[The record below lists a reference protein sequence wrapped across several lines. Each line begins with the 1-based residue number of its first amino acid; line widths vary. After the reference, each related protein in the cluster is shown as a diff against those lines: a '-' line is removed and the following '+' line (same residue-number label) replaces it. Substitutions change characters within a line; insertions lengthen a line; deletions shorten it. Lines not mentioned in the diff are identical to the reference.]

1 MTNLWGEFAGL
12 IAERMSSPFAI
23 LDDTF
28 RVKVANRAFYKTF
41 RTTPEQTESQPL
53 TDVAGGAWNIPGL
66 RALLEKMLAGGTK
79 RVQVAHTF
87 AGTGRKLLIF
97 DLHQADDENVIFLTV
112 EDVSTYDRLE
122 EVLKDAYTGLEKQ
135 ITERTADLLEANHDL
150 QQQLQQHLQMEEA
163 LQRSQERFAGILDI
177 AVDAIISVDERQ
189 TIQFFN
195 QGAEYIFGYHAD
207 EVIGK
212 PLALLLPPR
221 FRQVHGHH
229 IERFAGMPHTAQHMH
244 ERSPISGVRKDGTEF
259 PAEASISK
267 LEQNGEWTFTVILR
281 DITERRRM
289 EESLRR
295 ALAEAREL
303 SDLRSRFISMVS
315 HELRTPLAVILS
327 SSQVLE
333 NYSHR
338 MSQQQK
344 QEYHDSIKQQVQHL
358 TELLEDTL
366 AISRAE
372 TVGLDF
378 QPEPGDLGGFCR
390 SLAVKIELT
399 SDHSHRIIFSG
410 GDGCHTALFDE
421 HLLWLILNNLLSNA
435 VKYSPNG
442 GVVQLQ
448 LTCEDG
454 HATIRVSDRGIGI
467 PAHDQARLFE
477 SFHRGS
483 NVGVIP
489 GTGLGLAIVK
499 QAVKAHGGSIAFET
513 QEGVGTTFTVTLPI
527 SEG

>member
-12 IAERMSSPFAI
+12 IAERMSSPFVI

-28 RVKVANRAFYKTF
+28 RVKVANRAFYKMF
-41 RTTPEQTESQPL
+41 HTTPEQTESQPL
-53 TDVAGGAWNIPGL
+53 LEVAGGVWNIPGL
-66 RALLEKMLAGGTK
+66 AGLLEKMLAGGTE

-87 AGTGRKLLIF
+87 PGIGRKLLIF
-97 DLHQADDENVIFLTV
+97 DLNRTDHQRVIFLTV

-122 EVLKDAYTGLEKQ
+122 EVLTEAYTELEKQ
-135 ITERTADLLEANHDL
+135 ITERTADLLEANRDL
-150 QQQLQQHLQMEEA
+150 RQQLQQHRQMEEA
-163 LQRSQERFAGILDI
+163 LKRSQERFAGILDI
-177 AVDAIISVDERQ
+177 AVDAIISVDQRQ

-195 QGAEYIFGYHAD
+195 QGAEYIFGYRAD

-221 FRQVHGHH
+221 FRQSHGHH
-229 IERFAGMPHTAQHMH
+229 IQRFAGMAHTAQHMH
-244 ERSPISGVRKDGTEF
+244 ERSPISGLRKDGTEF

-267 LEQNGEWTFTVILR
+267 LEHNGDWTFTVILR

-289 EESLRR
+289 EENLRR

-338 MSQQQK
+338 MTPQQK

-378 QPEPGDLGGFCR
+378 NPEPGNLTAFCR
-390 SLAVKIELT
+390 SLAEKIELAT
-399 SDHSHRIIFSG
+399 DHSHRINFSG
-410 GDGCHTALFDE
+410 GGGCQNARFDE

-442 GVVQLQ
+442 SAVELL
-448 LTCEDG
+448 LTCADG
-454 HATIRVSDRGIGI
+454 QATIQVSDEGIGI

-513 QEGVGTTFTVTLPI
+513 QEGLGTTFTVTLPI
-527 SEG
+527 SKG